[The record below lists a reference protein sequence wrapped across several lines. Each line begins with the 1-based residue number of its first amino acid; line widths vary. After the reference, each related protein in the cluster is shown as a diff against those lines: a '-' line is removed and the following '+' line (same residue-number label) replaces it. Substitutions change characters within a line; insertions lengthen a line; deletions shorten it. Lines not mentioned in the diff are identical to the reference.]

1 MIEMGEKQKSKKNME
16 TMSMGGKRKEVVN
29 KGAKSMIK
37 KEDEWIGSLE

>member
-1 MIEMGEKQKSKKNME
+1 MIEMSDKQKNKKNME

-37 KEDEWIGSLE
+37 KEE